1 MNEQMI
7 LSDVKVLVDNKVCD
21 VKVLVDNK
29 VFGKD

>member
-1 MNEQMI
+1 MI